1 MTIGVIGRKA
11 GMTRIFTEDGVSIPV
26 TVIEVEPNRVTQI
39 KSLATDGYRAV
50 QLTAGTRR
58 AVRVTKPMASH
69 FAAAGVEAGRTL
81 TEFRLA
87 ADEGEDLALGSELK
101 VDMFT
106 VGQAV
111 DVSGTTIGKGHAGT
125 VKRYHFSMQDATH
138 GNSRSHRVPG
148 STGQNQTPGRVFK
161 GKKMTGHMG
170 NVRRTMQ
177 NLQVVRVDAE
187 RNLLL
192 IKGAVPGP
200 RGADV
205 LVRPSVKA

>member
-125 VKRYHFSMQDATH
+125 VKRYHFSMHDATH

-148 STGQNQTPGRVFK
+148 ST
-161 GKKMTGHMG
+161 
-170 NVRRTMQ
+170 
-177 NLQVVRVDAE
+177 L
-187 RNLLL
+187 
-192 IKGAVPGP
+192 
-200 RGADV
+200 
-205 LVRPSVKA
+205 